1 MESHFL
7 RIEKA
12 SLNDLDSIILF
23 IEETAQK
30 LEVDSTVTSA
40 IVLTTME
47 AVTNVIT
54 HGYKEQPGSVEIEI
68 RKNENSLVVVFRDF
82 AETFDP
88 TQISPPDTSLP
99 LDQRPVGGLG
109 VHLIKNFADELIH
122 QVPPQGGNE
131 LICIKKD
138 IFP

>member
-7 RIEKA
+7 RIDKA
-12 SLNDLDSIILF
+12 SPNDLDSIILF
-23 IEETAQK
+23 VEETAKK
-30 LEVDSTVTSA
+30 LEADSSIA
-40 IVLTTME
+40 SDFVLATME
-47 AVTNVIT
+47 AVTNVLT
-54 HGYKEQPGSVEIEI
+54 HGYKGQPGLVEIEV
-68 RKNENSLVVVFRDF
+68 RKNGNSLVIVFRDF

-88 TQISPPDTSLP
+88 TQIPPPDTALP
-99 LDQRPVGGLG
+99 MDQRPVGGLG
-109 VHLIKNFADELIH
+109 VHLIKNFVDELIH